1 MWQFENDKIWDSYSN
16 RGVIKE
22 KFDDQMTEE
31 ERQFIISDIYTY
43 YKNGEPIEAIADLY
57 EVEVED
63 VKDAISTMKKQLSDE
78 NYGNRELAKIHDVDG
93 INTRPHIGVD
103 PTKMS
108 DTVDYRKDNG
118 QQFLRKARGK
128 DGREFD
134 PNHGREVHGPLT
146 SKDNNHVEPQ
156 KPRPKKK
163 NYK

>member
-31 ERQFIISDIYTY
+31 ERQFIISDIYSY

-78 NYGNRELAKIHDVDG
+78 NSDDG
-93 INTRPHIGVD
+93 DLTDEFNLDNANTSNTIENNPEKRG
-103 PTKMS
+103 
-108 DTVDYRKDNG
+108 DTIDFNNPEWD
-118 QQFLRKARGK
+118 
-128 DGREFD
+128 EI
-134 PNHGREVHGPLT
+134 HGREVHGPFVGGGNVT
-146 SKDNNHVEPQ
+146 HVEPQ
-156 KPRPKKK
+156 KPRPKKIFK
-163 NYK
+163 